1 MPVTSE
7 GKMKIIKQIKKCA
20 FFDGFSDAEINETFD
35 HLKARI
41 VKYSRGQLVA
51 KENDCPEEI
60 CVLLEGNLVEF
71 ISRNGGKREVVRSL
85 IDGEQFGLSHC
96 YNPGR
101 PLGFYVVAALDSTVL
116 YISAD
121 SITDV
126 AASDCVAGMK
136 LMKNCLRML
145 SERIEALE
153 DNNEYI
159 TTKGMR
165 NKIAKLIYDK
175 YVEQKSFTVD
185 LGMNRNEMAKYLNVS
200 RPSMS
205 REMGRMRDN
214 DGMFTFRKE
223 IIVIKDIEALKKLA
237 ESAE

>member
-1 MPVTSE
+1 MLRNSE
-7 GKMKIIKQIKKCA
+7 DRMRIIKQIKKCSL
-20 FFDGFSDAEINETFD
+20 FDGFTDAEINEAFD
-35 HLKARI
+35 YLQARI

-51 KENDCPEEI
+51 KENDLPEEI
-60 CVLLEGNLVEF
+60 CILLEGNLVEF
-71 ISRNGGKREVVRSL
+71 TTKNSGKREVIRSL
-85 IDGEQFGLSHC
+85 IDGEYFGLSHC

-101 PLGFYVVAALDSTVL
+101 SLGYYVVAALDSTVL
-116 YISAD
+116 YVAAD
-121 SITDV
+121 SIFG
-126 AASDCVAGMK
+126 SDIGDGEFKSK
-136 LMKNCLRML
+136 LIKNLLRAL
-145 SERIEALE
+145 SEKIEALE
-153 DNNEYI
+153 DNNDYI

-175 YVEQKSFTVD
+175 YCEQNSLTVS

-214 DGMFTFRKE
+214 DDMFTFRKE
-223 IIVIKDIEALKKLA
+223 IIVIKDLEALKKLA